1 MGRAVTFLLTTR
13 SLFSAGKSLRRRT
26 YGKSSNSSFH
36 SYSYVRVYVR
46 ASLSLL
52 SMCARKRERWSG
64 DRDSVRGWPHVASRE
79 NNHGLLLLHTVYIYG
94 PGRGAGLSDL
104 ITHACR
110 MHARYTYCMQYYLER
125 SIEIDPSSIE
135 QH

>member
-64 DRDSVRGWPHVASRE
+64 DRDSVRGWPHVASHE
-79 NNHGLLLLHTVYIYG
+79 NNHGLLLHTVYIYMDQGGG
-94 PGRGAGLSDL
+94 PASL
-104 ITHACR
+104 I
-110 MHARYTYCMQYYLER
+110 
-125 SIEIDPSSIE
+125 
-135 QH
+135 